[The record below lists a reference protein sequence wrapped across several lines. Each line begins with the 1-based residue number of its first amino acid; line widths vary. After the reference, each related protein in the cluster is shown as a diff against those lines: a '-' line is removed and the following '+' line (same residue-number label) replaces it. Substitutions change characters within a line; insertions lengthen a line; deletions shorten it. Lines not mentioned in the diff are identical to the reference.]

1 MSRCGDTTLPRL
13 PFTTNVTV
21 SASDTVAPLL
31 VEKRKATVSPPS
43 SAYRVIWNRL

>member
-1 MSRCGDTTLPRL
+1 MSRCGDITLPRL

-31 VEKRKATVSPPS
+31 VEKRNATVSPPS